1 MLMAMMI
8 KAGNDDNDHHI
19 NKNKSNAS
27 LLSITA
33 MMIITRSTTAI
44 KLLIVTKTNIKNK
57 NDDKIL
63 WSLYFRL
70 PCLSNDSF

>member
-1 MLMAMMI
+1 MTI
-8 KAGNDDNDHHI
+8 KATVNKKNAYDNDDNS
-19 NKNKSNAS
+19 NKSNAS
-27 LLSITA
+27 LFSITA
-33 MMIITRSTTAI
+33 IMIITRSTTAI
-44 KLLIVTKTNIKNK
+44 KLLIITKTNIKNK